1 MPDQQPDQQ
10 PDEAAEPQQ
19 NVTFPS
25 NGNTAHGYLEV
36 PESGSGAGVVVI
48 QEWWGLTTH
57 MGDVVRRLAAEGFV
71 ALAPDLYGGSTTHDS
86 AEAMQLAQTLPQDRA
101 ARDLAGAVDYLLGL
115 DAATSS
121 TVGVI
126 GFCMGGGFVLR
137 LAAREGDRVSAAVP
151 FYGLS
156 GKDFDPA
163 GLTAARTTTPS
174 RWRRSRRPSPRSG
187 SAAQA
192 PSCSPT
198 RPVTPSTTT
207 RTCWARTTASRPSW
221 RGRGRLRSCAT
232 PCADPRGLPVSR
244 PAARSRHR

>member
-25 NGNTAHGYLEV
+25 NGSTAHGYLEV
-36 PESGSGAGVVVI
+36 PESGSGAGVGVI
-48 QEWWGLTTH
+48 QAWWGLTTH

-101 ARDLAGAVDYLLGL
+101 AGDLAGAVDYLLGL
-115 DAATSS
+115 DAVTSS

-151 FYGLS
+151 FYGFP
-156 GKDFDPA
+156 GADFDPA
-163 GLTAARTTTPS
+163 GLTAAVQGHYGQDDHSIEVAAVEAAFAKIRVGGASAELFTYPAGHAFYNDENLLGTYDREQAELAWS
-174 RWRRSRRPSPRSG
+174 RA
-187 SAAQA
+187 SAF
-192 PSCSPT
+192 
-198 RPVTPSTTT
+198 
-207 RTCWARTTASRPSW
+207 
-221 RGRGRLRSCAT
+221 LRDT
-232 PCADPRGLPVSR
+232 VR
-244 PAARSRHR
+244 